1 MSNFVPTAS
10 SDFYFIRSN
19 VDLNTVKPMG
29 TGDLV
34 RIFNDFLVT
43 STNLLD
49 SFCSK
54 FEDNVIALEAR
65 IDSVERYLLLLEH
78 KLAHVSLDAT
88 QDVCYVET
96 KDENEKSTNFDELLD
111 LNENQQ
117 LSESLKTK
125 EDHQPDEPLKNNRE
139 NETKAKDHPV
149 FGKYFRMLKMGV
161 PEAAVKQKMQ
171 SEGVDPEI
179 LSVPDKI
186 FNTN

>member
-29 TGDLV
+29 TGDL
-34 RIFNDFLVT
+34 
-43 STNLLD
+43 
-49 SFCSK
+49 
-54 FEDNVIALEAR
+54 DNVIALEAR

-78 KLAHVSLDAT
+78 KLAHVSFDAT

-111 LNENQQ
+111 INENQQ

-125 EDHQPDEPLKNNRE
+125 EDHQPDEPLKNSRE
-139 NETKAKDHPV
+139 NETKAKDHPI

-171 SEGVDPEI
+171 SEDVDPEI